1 MLPLTKETFIQILRK
16 FADESEDVICERDEI
31 FCRINDEHYQ
41 LKLYLNEDGVLFCQE
56 IEPERCNK
64 KARVWIEKRL
74 AKFDELARKILD
86 AIEEEPHFI
95 SVPANFDT
103 LESHENSRVN
113 VEQTTE
119 SLYEKLSA
127 SSDWSTHVYYLLSD
141 AGDGKTCIMNRL
153 ARMVAQKYLAG
164 EARFLFLPI
173 GLDGRPFMRFDEVV
187 IGVLAQTYRFRRFYF
202 EAIMELARN
211 GFLVLGLDGFEE
223 MTVEGQENKVISSLG
238 SLLQQQATK
247 VAAENASAP
256 TLASSGAMVISARK
270 AFYDYAL
277 KAQGPLM
284 DSIRDYQVD
293 FYAYR
298 LQPWGKR
305 QLLALMA
312 KWGMAESE
320 AQSIYRKL
328 VDQLAPDHP
337 ILTRPVLACRL
348 VEMMVEEMTTSD
360 PSCNNLIQSFSPDK
374 EPQKVMQGFVDHLL
388 MREATQKWIL
398 YSGAQDRTSQ
408 QLLSADEHE
417 EMLEEI
423 VEEMWLSSME
433 YVREDVLQSIVELFC
448 ENKRKSPSDTSQ
460 CKDKIIHHAM
470 LTKGSGGY
478 FFCHDAFRQYF
489 LGRRFARALTE
500 QGRLSGATQLLTQNV
515 MSDPVVDTA
524 SYALSTS
531 GRSFDE
537 IKNTIDKLRHGYQR
551 NTTMSQNVACI
562 LAFLW
567 KRLLPVKA
575 QFDNLY
581 FSSTATRSIPFINC
595 VFSNCMFEEITVP
608 EDATFEGVE
617 FVNCSVATLILP
629 IDHAQNLSALF
640 DEDSHPVKLV
650 IGEPNDPQEEMYSP
664 QEISRAMTE
673 YGCRTLQVAQPAENQ
688 LSVHSSDEKY
698 FKAFEKL
705 LRFFQRKTG
714 ASRNILQVRFHSQW
728 PEWDKDYLPHFRKE
742 GLVRLA
748 EWHGAGQD
756 ERYVLAVSARL
767 YEDARKNCGGDFSEF
782 CRLMRRQN

>member
-1 MLPLTKETFIQILRK
+1 MIPLTKETFIQILRK
-16 FADESEDVICERDEI
+16 FADESEDVICEREQI
-31 FCRINDEHYQ
+31 ICRINDEHYQ
-41 LKLYLNEDGVLFCQE
+41 IKLFLDEDGVLYCQE
-56 IEPERCNK
+56 IEPERCTK
-64 KARVWIEKRL
+64 KARLWIEKRL
-74 AKFDELARKILD
+74 AKFDDLARKILD
-86 AIEEEPHFI
+86 AIEEDPHFI
-95 SVPANFDT
+95 SVPSNFDT
-103 LESHENSRVN
+103 LEGREDARVN
-113 VEQTTE
+113 VERTTE

-153 ARMVAQKYLAG
+153 ARMVAQKYLDG
-164 EARFLFLPI
+164 DTRFLFLPI

-238 SLLQQQATK
+238 SLLQQQATR
-247 VAAENASAP
+247 VAAENVSAQM
-256 TLASSGAMVISARK
+256 LASSGAMVISARK

-298 LQPWGKR
+298 LQPWGER

-312 KWGMAESE
+312 KWGMTESE
-320 AQSIYRKL
+320 AQGIYRKL
-328 VDQLAPDHP
+328 VEQLAPDHP

-348 VEMMVEEMTTSD
+348 VEMMAEEITTSD

-374 EPQKVMQGFVDHLL
+374 EPQKVMQGFVEHLL
-388 MREATQKWIL
+388 IREATQKWIL
-398 YSGAQDRTSQ
+398 FSGAQDRTSQ
-408 QLLSADEHE
+408 QLLSAEEHE
-417 EMLEEI
+417 EMMEEI

-448 ENKRKSPSDTSQ
+448 ENKRKSPADTSQ

-470 LTKGSGGY
+470 LAKGGGGY

-489 LGRRFARALTE
+489 LGRRLARVLTE
-500 QGRLSGATQLLTQNV
+500 RGRFSGASQLLSQNV
-515 MSDPVVDTA
+515 MSDSIIDTA
-524 SYALSTS
+524 SYMLANS

-537 IKNTIDKLRHGYQR
+537 IKNVIENLRHGYQR
-551 NTTMSQNVACI
+551 NTTTSQNVACL

-567 KRLLPVKA
+567 KRLSPAKA
-575 QFDNLY
+575 KFENLY
-581 FSSTATRSIPFINC
+581 FSSTAARNIPFTNC
-595 VFSNCMFEEITVP
+595 VFSNCMFEDIAVP
-608 EDATFEGVE
+608 EEATFEGVE
-617 FVNCSVATLILP
+617 FLNCSVAVLTLPLN
-629 IDHAQNLSALF
+629 HTRNLAAAF
-640 DEDSHPVKLV
+640 DEASRPMKVV
-650 IGEPNDPQEEMYSP
+650 IGESNDPQDEIYSP
-664 QEISRAMTE
+664 QEISKTMEE
-673 YGCRTLQVAQPAENQ
+673 YGFCAVQSAQPVGTQ
-688 LSVHSSDEKY
+688 HPVHSPDEKY

-714 ASRNILQVRFHSQW
+714 ASGNILQVRFHSQW
-728 PEWDKDYLPHFRKE
+728 SEWDKDYLPRFLKE

-767 YEDARKNCGGDFSEF
+767 YEEARQNCGEDFSEF
-782 CRLMRRQN
+782 CRLMRRKS